1 VLFVEKLAHQPIPT
15 IVVLKKNALPSG
27 WIGVGSDFTPYD
39 TIHTIKP
46 TLSQD
51 RSSRKH
57 QTIHMTFPI
66 PKAQK

>member
-1 VLFVEKLAHQPIPT
+1 VLFVEKLAHQLIPT
-15 IVVLKKNALPSG
+15 IVVLEKNALPSG
-27 WIGVGSDFTPYD
+27 WMGVGSDFTPYD

-46 TLSQD
+46 TLSHK

-57 QTIHMTFPI
+57 QTIHKIFPI